1 MDVLSSMWEN
11 FTLSKKEDVEV
22 QIGEDNDDPIANRG
36 QSCLV
41 GRLLA
46 DRVVPKD
53 YIRVHMLRAWK
64 ILGTVSFKV
73 LGDTF
78 LVRF

>member
-1 MDVLSSMWEN
+1 MWGN

-22 QIGEDNDDPIANRG
+22 QIREGSADPIANRG

-64 ILGTVSFKV
+64 ILGTVLFKV
-73 LGDTF
+73 LWDNLF
-78 LVRF
+78 LLDFEHE